1 MAGQVKLHAAYTP
14 AEAEAA
20 EAEAAEFI
28 RRDAGVLA
36 NGLVAEAPFVEWK
49 RGDGEPHQPS

>member
-20 EAEAAEFI
+20 EFI

-36 NGLVAEAPFVEWK
+36 NRLVAEAPFVECK